1 MPALVG
7 YLQSQLLGQYLRIM
21 PIVAVGINHKT
32 APVAVRE
39 KISFNPDNLSSA
51 LQEMLD
57 EVSCKEAAILSTCNR
72 TELYLVQNES
82 IDQTQAKIISWLEQH
97 HGVPASSIIP
107 SLYWH
112 SDKQAVNHMMRVA
125 CGLDSLVLGEPQILG
140 QMKQAYSQAKAA
152 GSLSLVMD
160 RLFQRTFGVAKQV
173 RTETEIGASA
183 VSVAFAAVNLAKHIF
198 ASLEKAK
205 VLLVGAGETIELVAK
220 HLYENKVGK
229 ITVANR
235 TLSRAEQMA
244 SQIGADVITL
254 AQIPE
259 HIADADIVIS
269 STGST
274 LPIIGKGMVEKALTK
289 RKHRPVFMVD
299 LAVPRDI
306 EEQVADLEDVFL
318 YTVDDLQGIIAKNIE
333 NRRKA
338 AVEAE
343 SIVSEQSDVFM
354 AWMRGLNT
362 QDTVVSYR
370 NQCLEER
377 DALLEKALLQL
388 KANKN
393 PEAVVAELA
402 TKLTNKFMHAPTSA
416 IQSAAQGG
424 ELDKIVYLRDIFNID
439 N

>member
-1 MPALVG
+1 M
-7 YLQSQLLGQYLRIM
+7 S
-21 PIVAVGINHKT
+21 IVAVGINHKT

-39 KISFNPDNLSSA
+39 KISFNPDRLSVA
-51 LQEMLD
+51 LKEMLSVVQCR
-57 EVSCKEAAILSTCNR
+57 EVAILSTCNR
-72 TELYLVQNES
+72 TELYIVQEGDVKITQERLVQ
-82 IDQTQAKIISWLEQH
+82 WLESYH
-97 HGVPASSIIP
+97 NVPASIILP

-112 SDKQAVNHMMRVA
+112 QDQQAVNHMMRVA

-152 GSLSLVMD
+152 GSMALVMD

-183 VSVAFAAVNLAKHIF
+183 VSVAFASVNLAKHIF
-198 ASLEKAK
+198 ASLNKTK

-220 HLYENKVGK
+220 HLYENNVGK

-235 TLSRAEQMA
+235 TIERATKMA
-244 SQIGADVITL
+244 KQIGAEVITL

-259 HIADADIVIS
+259 HMSQADIVIS

-289 RKHRPVFMVD
+289 RRHQPIFMVD

-306 EEQVADLEDVFL
+306 EEQVGDLDDVFL
-318 YTVDDLQGIIAKNIE
+318 YTVDDLQSIIAQNLE

-343 SIVSEQSDVFM
+343 SIVNKQSGSFM
-354 AWMRGLNT
+354 SWLRGLNT
-362 QDTVVSYR
+362 QDTVINFRKQSL
-370 NQCLEER
+370 NER
-377 DALLEKALLQL
+377 DQLLEKALIQL
-388 KANKN
+388 KNGKN
-393 PEAVVAELA
+393 PEAVVGELA

-416 IQSAAQGG
+416 LQSAAQGG
-424 ELDKIVYLRDIFNID
+424 ELDKLIYLRDIFNID
-439 N
+439 DPD

>member
-1 MPALVG
+1 M
-7 YLQSQLLGQYLRIM
+7 S
-21 PIVAVGINHKT
+21 IVAVGINHKT
-32 APVAVRE
+32 APVSVRE
-39 KISFNPDNLSSA
+39 KISFNPDALSTA
-51 LQEMLD
+51 LQSMLNT
-57 EVSCKEAAILSTCNR
+57 VKCKEAVILSTCNR
-72 TELYLVQNES
+72 TELYLVQDEALD
-82 IDQTQAKIISWLEQH
+82 ITQERLINWLEQYH
-97 HGVPASSIIP
+97 NVPASTILP
-107 SLYWH
+107 SLYVH
-112 SDKQAVNHMMRVA
+112 QGQQAVNHMMRVA

-140 QMKQAYSQAKAA
+140 QMKQAYGQAKAA
-152 GSLSLVMD
+152 GSMALVMD

-183 VSVAFAAVNLAKHIF
+183 VSVAFASVNLAKHIF
-198 ASLEKAK
+198 ANLEKVR

-235 TLSRAEQMA
+235 TIARAEVMA
-244 SQIGADVITL
+244 EKFGGKAITL

-259 HIADADIVIS
+259 QMIHSDIVIT

-274 LPIIGKGMVEKALTK
+274 LPLIGKGMVEGALAK
-289 RKHRPVFMVD
+289 RKHQPIFMVD

-318 YTVDDLQGIIAKNIE
+318 YTVDDLQSIIAKNME

-343 SIVSEQSDVFM
+343 SIVNIQANSFM
-354 AWMRGLNT
+354 SWLRGLNT

-370 NQCLEER
+370 KQCLEER
-377 DALLEKALLQL
+377 DQLLKRALLQL
-388 KANKN
+388 ESDKDPA
-393 PEAVVAELA
+393 AVVAELA

-416 IQSAAQGG
+416 LQSAAQGG
-424 ELDKIVYLRDIFNID
+424 ELDKLIYLRDIFDID
-439 N
+439 KKP

>member
-1 MPALVG
+1 L
-7 YLQSQLLGQYLRIM
+7 S
-21 PIVAVGINHKT
+21 IVAVGINHKT

-39 KISFNPDNLSSA
+39 KISFNPDKLSVA
-51 LQEMLD
+51 LQEMLAAVQCR
-57 EVSCKEAAILSTCNR
+57 EVAILSTCNR
-72 TELYLVQNES
+72 TELYIVQDGDVKLTQERLV
-82 IDQTQAKIISWLEQH
+82 KWLETYH
-97 HGVPASSIIP
+97 NVPASTILP
-107 SLYWH
+107 SLYLH
-112 SDKQAVNHMMRVA
+112 QDQQAVNHMMRVA

-152 GSLSLVMD
+152 GSMSLVMD

-183 VSVAFAAVNLAKHIF
+183 VSVAFASVNLAKHIF
-198 ASLEKAK
+198 ASLEKTS

-235 TLSRAEQMA
+235 TIERADSMA
-244 SQIGADVITL
+244 KKIGADVITL

-259 HIADADIVIS
+259 HMCKADIVIS

-274 LPIIGKGMVEKALTK
+274 LPLIGKGMVEQALTK
-289 RKHRPVFMVD
+289 RRHQPIFMVD

-306 EEQVADLEDVFL
+306 EEQVGDLDDVFL
-318 YTVDDLQGIIAKNIE
+318 YTVDDLQSIIAQNLE

-343 SIVSEQSDVFM
+343 SIVSNQSDSFM
-354 AWMRGLNT
+354 AWLRGLNT
-362 QDTVVSYR
+362 QDTVVNYR
-370 NQCLEER
+370 KQCLTER
-377 DALLEKALLQL
+377 DVLLEKALVQL
-388 KANKN
+388 KNGKN
-393 PEAVVAELA
+393 SEAVMAELA

-416 IQSAAQGG
+416 LQSAAQGG
-424 ELDKIVYLRDIFNID
+424 ELDKLIYLRDIFNID
-439 N
+439 SSK

>member
-1 MPALVG
+1 M
-7 YLQSQLLGQYLRIM
+7 S
-21 PIVAVGINHKT
+21 IVAVGINHKT

-39 KISFNPDNLSSA
+39 KISFNPDNLSVA
-51 LQEMLD
+51 LQEMLHY
-57 EVSCKEAAILSTCNR
+57 VQCKEAAILSTCNR
-72 TELYLVQNES
+72 TELYLVPSEKLD
-82 IDQTQAKIISWLEQH
+82 ITQEKVVAWLEH
-97 HGVPASSIIP
+97 HHNVPASTIMP

-112 SDKQAVNHMMRVA
+112 SDQKAVNHMMRVA

-140 QMKQAYSQAKAA
+140 QMKQAYNQAKAS
-152 GSLSLVMD
+152 GSMALVMD

-183 VSVAFAAVNLAKHIF
+183 VSVAFASVNLAKHIF
-198 ASLEKAK
+198 ASLENAN

-235 TLSRAEQMA
+235 TLSRAEGMA
-244 SQIGADVITL
+244 EQIGADVITL

-259 HIADADIVIS
+259 RMSEADIVIS

-274 LPIIGKGMVEKALTK
+274 LPIIGKGMVEQALAK

-306 EEQVADLEDVFL
+306 EEQVSDLEDVFL

-338 AVEAE
+338 AIEAE
-343 SIVSEQSDVFM
+343 AIVNKQTSGFM
-354 AWMRGLNT
+354 SWLRGLNT

-370 NQCLEER
+370 NQCLAER
-377 DALLEKALLQL
+377 DLLLEKAMQQLQGN
-388 KANKN
+388 KA
-393 PEAVVAELA
+393 PEAVIAELA

-439 N
+439 K

>member
-1 MPALVG
+1 M
-7 YLQSQLLGQYLRIM
+7 S
-21 PIVAVGINHKT
+21 IVAVGINHKT

-39 KISFNPDNLSSA
+39 KISFNPDQLTLA
-51 LQEMLD
+51 LQEMLSA
-57 EVSCKEAAILSTCNR
+57 VQCKEAAILSTCNR
-72 TELYLVQNES
+72 TELYIVQDGKVELTKERVL
-82 IDQTQAKIISWLEQH
+82 QWLESYH
-97 HGVPASSIIP
+97 KVPAATIMP

-112 SDKQAVNHMMRVA
+112 TDEKAVNHMMRVA

-152 GSLSLVMD
+152 GSMALVMD

-198 ASLEKAK
+198 ASLDKVN
-205 VLLVGAGETIELVAK
+205 VLLGGAGETIELVAK
-220 HLYENKVGK
+220 HLYENNVGK

-235 TLSRAEQMA
+235 TLSRAEAMA
-244 SQIGADVITL
+244 TQIGADVITL

-259 HIADADIVIS
+259 KMCHADIVIS

-274 LPIIGKGMVEKALTK
+274 LPIIGKGMVEHALAQ
-289 RKHRPVFMVD
+289 RKHRPIFMVD

-306 EEQVADLEDVFL
+306 EEQVTDLEDVFL
-318 YTVDDLQGIIAKNIE
+318 YTVDDLQGIIAKNME

-338 AVEAE
+338 DQEAE
-343 SIVSEQSDVFM
+343 VIVNSQSDSFM
-354 AWMRGLNT
+354 GWLRGLNT
-362 QDTVVSYR
+362 QDTVISFR
-370 NQCLEER
+370 KQSIQSR
-377 DALLEKALLQL
+377 DLLLEKALLQL
-388 KANKN
+388 KGNKS
-393 PEAVVAELA
+393 PEKVMAELA

-424 ELDKIVYLRDIFNID
+424 ELDKLIYLRDIFNID
-439 N
+439 NNK

>member
-1 MPALVG
+1 M
-7 YLQSQLLGQYLRIM
+7 S
-21 PIVAVGINHKT
+21 IVAVGINHKT

-39 KISFNPDNLSSA
+39 KISFNPDNLSTA
-51 LQEMLD
+51 LQEMLSH
-57 EVSCKEAAILSTCNR
+57 VQCKEAAILSTCNR
-72 TELYLVQNES
+72 TELYLVQSEKLA
-82 IDQTQAKIISWLEQH
+82 DTQEKIISWLEKH
-97 HGVPASSIIP
+97 HNVPASTIIP

-112 SDKQAVNHMMRVA
+112 SDQKAVNHMMRVA

-140 QMKQAYSQAKAA
+140 QMKQAYNQAKAS
-152 GSLSLVMD
+152 GSMALVMD

-183 VSVAFAAVNLAKHIF
+183 VSVAFASVNLAKHIF
-198 ASLEKAK
+198 AKLEKVK

-235 TLSRAEQMA
+235 TLSRAELMA
-244 SQIGADVITL
+244 KQIGADVITL

-259 HIADADIVIS
+259 KMADADIVIS

-274 LPIIGKGMVEKALTK
+274 LPIIGKGMVEQALAK
-289 RKHRPVFMVD
+289 RKHRPIFMVD

-306 EEQVADLEDVFL
+306 EEQVSDLEDVFL

-338 AVEAE
+338 AVDAE
-343 SIVSEQSDVFM
+343 QIVSRQTDDFM
-354 AWMRGLNT
+354 GWLRGLNT

-370 NQCLEER
+370 NQCLAER
-377 DALLEKALLQL
+377 DLLLEKALQQLQTD
-388 KANKN
+388 KS
-393 PEAVVAELA
+393 PEAVLAELA

-424 ELDKIVYLRDIFNID
+424 ELDKVIYLRDIFNID
-439 N
+439 K

>member
-1 MPALVG
+1 M
-7 YLQSQLLGQYLRIM
+7 S
-21 PIVAVGINHKT
+21 IVAVGINHKT

-39 KISFNPDNLSSA
+39 KIAFNPDKLSLA
-51 LQEMLD
+51 LQEMLSQ
-57 EVSCKEAAILSTCNR
+57 VQCKEAAILSTCNR
-72 TELYLVQNES
+72 TELYLVSSEKYN
-82 IDQTQAKIISWLEQH
+82 ITQEKIVAWLEH
-97 HGVPASSIIP
+97 YHKVPSSVLVP

-112 SDKQAVNHMMRVA
+112 SDQQAVNHMMRVA

-152 GSLSLVMD
+152 GSMSLVMD

-205 VLLVGAGETIELVAK
+205 VLLIGAGETIELVAK
-220 HLYENKVGK
+220 HLYENRVGH

-235 TLSRAEQMA
+235 TLSRAENMA
-244 SQIGADVITL
+244 KQVGADVITL
-254 AQIPE
+254 AQIPQ
-259 HIADADIVIS
+259 HMSDADIVIS

-274 LPIIGKGMVEKALTK
+274 LPILGKGMVEHALAK
-289 RKHRPVFMVD
+289 RKHRPIFMVD

-306 EEQVADLEDVFL
+306 EEQVSDLEDVFL
-318 YTVDDLQGIIAKNIE
+318 YTVDDLQGIIAKNME

-338 AVEAE
+338 AIEAE
-343 SIVSEQSDVFM
+343 DIVKTQTSGFM
-354 AWMRGLNT
+354 SWLRGLNT

-370 NQCLEER
+370 KQCLAER
-377 DALLEKALLQL
+377 DQLIERALLQL
-388 KANKN
+388 QSDKSA
-393 PEAVVAELA
+393 EFVIAELA
-402 TKLTNKFMHAPTSA
+402 TKLTNKLMHAPTSA

-424 ELDKIVYLRDIFNID
+424 ELDKIVYLRDVLQID
-439 N
+439 QAND